1 MPPDE
6 LDHLRQLAEQAASEA
21 PDWPALLGCAITSA
35 VDGGADPWM
44 IAGVLI
50 AGLAHAIDAIPE
62 ERRRDAGL
70 AAVRKVIQQL
80 RSVGAV

>member
-21 PDWPALLGCAITSA
+21 PDWPELLACAITSA
-35 VDGGADPWM
+35 VDGGTDPWM

-62 ERRRDAGL
+62 ERRREAGL

-80 RSVGAV
+80 RGVGAV